1 MSKKFSDEDILIIK
15 RNLKNACE
23 DSWRIRGYKQTNIPL
38 LTKEVG
44 ISSGAFYLIY
54 DKKEELFVE
63 VLEEVQRKLLN
74 TWSTCI
80 NESTNKIEGFREGMM
95 WIYNEY
101 KTYPTLYNLNSSEYE
116 LFLAKLPDEKVE
128 ELESYSITIFED
140 VIKAS
145 KLRPKLPEEQ
155 LINILHSILFLA
167 LVDQETLTG
176 TQDTFEFLLDHV
188 LYDLF
193 KGD

>member
-128 ELESYSITIFED
+128 ELKSYSITIFED